1 MFTHRQYMSGLCTHH
16 DYYKQLVE
24 ESNARD
30 VVLYHFSLDD
40 LRGMYEK
47 DKYFNEV
54 PPHKM
59 ISRKNGLSKG
69 IMFSPRSITTWDIL
83 GEFLFGV
90 PWKKYEDYPTLAGR
104 VSVLKCAARML
115 IGVNE

>member
-1 MFTHRQYMSGLCTHH
+1 MFTRRQYLSGLCTHH

-24 ESNARD
+24 ESNAKD

-40 LRGMYEK
+40 LRSMYKK

-54 PPHKM
+54 PTHKM
-59 ISRKNGLSKG
+59 LSRKNE
-69 IMFSPRSITTWDIL
+69 FSLKSITTWDIL

>member
-1 MFTHRQYMSGLCTHH
+1 MFTRRQYLSGLCTHH

-24 ESNARD
+24 ESNAKD

-40 LRGMYEK
+40 LRSMYKK

-54 PPHKM
+54 PTHKM
-59 ISRKNGLSKG
+59 LSRKNEFFLK
-69 IMFSPRSITTWDIL
+69 SIATWDIL
-83 GEFLFGV
+83 GERLLV
-90 PWKKYEDYPTLAGR
+90 PWRKYEDLPTLAGR